1 MSPVRSADSNL
12 FPFHKKHLHIFIKK
26 GGSWIYRRRIRIS
39 TKTCMQKQAEACCCQ
54 NSEEERALY
63 EAVAK
68 IIEKYKGT
76 DGALIMVLHE
86 AQEVFGYL
94 PMELQKFIADGMDIP
109 IAEVSGVVSFYSFFT
124 PNKRGKHTIRVC
136 QGTAC
141 YVRGGKKLV
150 DAIHENLHVET
161 NGTTEDG
168 QFTFEIA
175 RCIGACGLA
184 PAVMIDDDVY
194 KQVTPQKLPGI
205 LALYRDAE
213 EPEAEEAA
221 EGGDEA

>member
-1 MSPVRSADSNL
+1 
-12 FPFHKKHLHIFIKK
+12 
-26 GGSWIYRRRIRIS
+26 
-39 TKTCMQKQAEACCCQ
+39 MQKQMEPCCCQ
-54 NSEEERALY
+54 NSSEEQALY
-63 EAVAK
+63 EKVTE
-68 IIEKYKGT
+68 IIEKYRGT

-86 AQEVFGYL
+86 AQELFGYL

-109 IAEVSGVVSFYSFFT
+109 VSEVSGVVSFYSFFT

-150 DAIHENLHVET
+150 DAIHENLGVET

-205 LALYRDAE
+205 LALYQDDD
-213 EPEAEEAA
+213 EPEAEEEEEKAA
-221 EGGDEA
+221 EGGDGA

>member
-1 MSPVRSADSNL
+1 MLSLNIIKSGVGLITKYPEENFTGKEKCEASLAFIRRS
-12 FPFHKKHLHIFIKK
+12 
-26 GGSWIYRRRIRIS
+26 
-39 TKTCMQKQAEACCCQ
+39 MQNSQDVCCCQ
-54 NSEEERALY
+54 GSKEEQALY
-63 EAVAK
+63 DQIAQV
-68 IIEKYKGT
+68 IEKYKGT

-86 AQEVFGYL
+86 AQEIYGYL
-94 PMELQKFIADGMDIP
+94 PMELQQFIADGMEIP
-109 IAEVSGVVSFYSFFT
+109 LSDVSGVVSFYSFFT

-150 DAIHENLHVET
+150 DAIHENLGVET

-194 KQVTPQKLPGI
+194 KQVTPAKLPGI
-205 LALYRDAE
+205 LALYQDDQ
-213 EPEAEEAA
+213 EEAA
-221 EGGDEA
+221 EEEEGGEEA

>member
-1 MSPVRSADSNL
+1 MVSIRTNRGMANQTDS
-12 FPFHKKHLHIFIKK
+12 
-26 GGSWIYRRRIRIS
+26 
-39 TKTCMQKQAEACCCQ
+39 CCCQ
-54 NSEEERALY
+54 CKEAEQALY
-63 EAVAK
+63 DAVEQV
-68 IIEKYKGT
+68 IEKYKGT

-86 AQEVFGYL
+86 AQELYGYL
-94 PMELQKFIADGMDIP
+94 PQELQMFIAEKMNIP
-109 IAEVSGVVSFYSFFT
+109 LSDVSGVVSFYSFFT

-141 YVRGGKKLV
+141 YVRSGKKLV
-150 DAIHENLHVET
+150 KAIHDSLNVET

-194 KQVTPQKLPGI
+194 KQVTPAKLPGI
-205 LALYRDAE
+205 LAMYQDAE
-213 EPEAEEAA
+213 EAEESAQ
-221 EGGDEA
+221 GGDAV

>member
-1 MSPVRSADSNL
+1 MR
-12 FPFHKKHLHIFIKK
+12 
-26 GGSWIYRRRIRIS
+26 GGRIR
-39 TKTCMQKQAEACCCQ
+39 TKGSMAYQTDSCCQ
-54 NSEEERALY
+54 CKEAEQALY
-63 EAVAK
+63 DAVEQVV
-68 IIEKYKGT
+68 EKYKGT

-86 AQEVFGYL
+86 AQELYGYL
-94 PMELQKFIADGMDIP
+94 PQELQMFIAEKMNIP
-109 IAEVSGVVSFYSFFT
+109 LSDVSGVVSFYSFFT

-150 DAIHENLHVET
+150 KAIHDSLNVET

-194 KQVTPQKLPGI
+194 KQVTPAKLPGI
-205 LALYRDAE
+205 LAMYQD
-213 EPEAEEAA
+213 AEEAA
-221 EGGDEA
+221 PEEGGDAV

>member
-1 MSPVRSADSNL
+1 
-12 FPFHKKHLHIFIKK
+12 
-26 GGSWIYRRRIRIS
+26 
-39 TKTCMQKQAEACCCQ
+39 MQKQEQSCCYEG
-54 NSEEERALY
+54 STEEQALY
-63 EAVAK
+63 DEIRK
-68 IIEKYKGT
+68 IIEKYRGT

-86 AQEVFGYL
+86 AQEIFGYL
-94 PMELQKFIADGMDIP
+94 PMDLQKFIADGMDIP
-109 IAEVSGVVSFYSFFT
+109 VSEVSGVVSFYSFFT

-150 DAIHENLHVET
+150 DAIHENLGVET

-205 LALYRDAE
+205 LALYQDAE
-213 EPEAEEAA
+213 ESDAEEAEP
-221 EGGDEA
+221 EGGDNA

>member
-1 MSPVRSADSNL
+1 
-12 FPFHKKHLHIFIKK
+12 
-26 GGSWIYRRRIRIS
+26 
-39 TKTCMQKQAEACCCQ
+39 MQNQTTEACCC
-54 NSEEERALY
+54 SCAEEKALY
-63 EAVAK
+63 DRISDV
-68 IIEKYKGT
+68 IEKYKGT

-86 AQEVFGYL
+86 AQEIYGYL
-94 PMELQKFIADGMDIP
+94 PMELQKFIADGMNIP
-109 IAEVSGVVSFYSFFT
+109 ISDVSGVVSFYSFFT

-150 DAIHENLHVET
+150 DAIHENLGVET

-205 LALYRDAE
+205 LALYQDREEEAE
-213 EPEAEEAA
+213 EEAA
-221 EGGDEA
+221 EGGDGA

>member
-1 MSPVRSADSNL
+1 MQNQ
-12 FPFHKKHLHIFIKK
+12 
-26 GGSWIYRRRIRIS
+26 S
-39 TKTCMQKQAEACCCQ
+39 TAYCPPCSEAEK
-54 NSEEERALY
+54 ALY
-63 EAVAK
+63 ACVEQV
-68 IIEKYKGT
+68 IEKYKGT

-86 AQEVFGYL
+86 SQELYGYL
-94 PMELQKFIADGMDIP
+94 PMELQMFIADRMNIP
-109 IAEVSGVVSFYSFFT
+109 LSYVSGVVSFYSFFT

-150 DAIHENLHVET
+150 KAIHDTLQVET
-161 NGTTEDG
+161 NGTTQDG

-194 KQVTPQKLPGI
+194 KQVTPAKLADI
-205 LALYRDAE
+205 LALYQDKNETAS
-213 EPEAEEAA
+213 A
-221 EGGDEA
+221 EGGDRS

>member
-1 MSPVRSADSNL
+1 
-12 FPFHKKHLHIFIKK
+12 
-26 GGSWIYRRRIRIS
+26 
-39 TKTCMQKQAEACCCQ
+39 MQNQTDEVCCCPCTG
-54 NSEEERALY
+54 EEQALY
-63 EAVAK
+63 KQVSDV
-68 IIEKYKGT
+68 IEKYKGT

-86 AQEVFGYL
+86 AQEIFGYL
-94 PMELQKFIADGMDIP
+94 PPELQRFVADGMGIP
-109 IAEVSGVVSFYSFFT
+109 ISEVSGVVSFYSFFT

-141 YVRGGKKLV
+141 YVRGGRKLV
-150 DAIHENLHVET
+150 DAICKDLGVEI

-194 KQVTPQKLPGI
+194 KQVTPAKLPAI

-213 EPEAEEAA
+213 EET
-221 EGGDEA
+221 EGGELA

>member
-1 MSPVRSADSNL
+1 MQNQAQRYCFEGSA
-12 FPFHKKHLHIFIKK
+12 
-26 GGSWIYRRRIRIS
+26 
-39 TKTCMQKQAEACCCQ
+39 
-54 NSEEERALY
+54 EEQALY
-63 EAVAK
+63 EKVSAV
-68 IIEKYKGT
+68 IEKYRGT

-86 AQEVFGYL
+86 AQELFGYL

-109 IAEVSGVVSFYSFFT
+109 VAEVSGVVSFYSFFT

-150 DAIHENLHVET
+150 DAIRENLNVET

-205 LALYRDAE
+205 LALYE
-213 EPEAEEAA
+213 EEETEPEAEEAA
-221 EGGDEA
+221 EGGDGA

>member
-1 MSPVRSADSNL
+1 MPN
-12 FPFHKKHLHIFIKK
+12 
-26 GGSWIYRRRIRIS
+26 
-39 TKTCMQKQAEACCCQ
+39 QKDACCCQ
-54 NSEEERALY
+54 CPEAEKALY
-63 EAVAK
+63 DCIEEV
-68 IIEKYKGT
+68 IEKYRNT
-76 DGALIMVLHE
+76 EGALIMVLHE
-86 AQEVFGYL
+86 AQELYGYL
-94 PMELQKFIADGMDIP
+94 PPQLQMFIAQKMNVP
-109 IAEVSGVVSFYSFFT
+109 LSEVSGVVSFYSFFT

-150 DAIHENLHVET
+150 KAIHDTLQVET

-194 KQVTPQKLPGI
+194 KQVTPAKLVDI
-205 LALYRDAE
+205 LQLYQDRE
-213 EPEAEEAA
+213 EEEAP
-221 EGGDEA
+221 EETVERGEAV

>member
-1 MSPVRSADSNL
+1 MANQTDS
-12 FPFHKKHLHIFIKK
+12 
-26 GGSWIYRRRIRIS
+26 
-39 TKTCMQKQAEACCCQ
+39 CCQ
-54 NSEEERALY
+54 CKEAQAALY
-63 EAVAK
+63 DAVEQV
-68 IIEKYKGT
+68 IEKYKGT

-86 AQEVFGYL
+86 AQELYGYL
-94 PMELQKFIADGMDIP
+94 PQELQMFIAEKMNIP
-109 IAEVSGVVSFYSFFT
+109 LSDVSGVVSFYSFFT

-150 DAIHENLHVET
+150 KAIHDSLNVET

-194 KQVTPQKLPGI
+194 KQVTPAKLPGI
-205 LALYRDAE
+205 LAMYQDTAE
-213 EPEAEEAA
+213 ADEAA
-221 EGGDEA
+221 EGGDAV

>member
-1 MSPVRSADSNL
+1 
-12 FPFHKKHLHIFIKK
+12 
-26 GGSWIYRRRIRIS
+26 
-39 TKTCMQKQAEACCCQ
+39 MQKQMEACCCQ
-54 NSEEERALY
+54 DSGEERALY
-63 EAVAK
+63 DAVAQ
-68 IIEKYKGT
+68 IIEKYRGT

-86 AQEVFGYL
+86 AQELFGYL

-109 IAEVSGVVSFYSFFT
+109 VSEVSGVVSFYSFFT

-150 DAIHENLHVET
+150 DAIQTGLNVET

-194 KQVTPQKLPGI
+194 KQVTPTKLPGI
-205 LALYRDAE
+205 LALYQDE
-213 EPEAEEAA
+213 EEEAEETE